1 MWDLVKS
8 IFAVLKYPFLK
19 YSYTWNKVLRLLNL
33 LHYYFLCECLDD
45 IHKVKS
51 FLSPSK
57 LETFCWRYI
66 YVSYAAD
73 LAAFGER
80 LLKIL
85 VTVGILALCGPWIII
100 YPVLGNLTEKRNWH
114 FKKILGNIRV
124 ENFPLN
130 TLKGKICTQTL
141 ILEFNY
147 KESVKPKAILLMFG
161 MKSTRIHNTVVAE
174 RFIKVFF
181 SLFNFDCNHHLYHLC
196 SEDWKTFSHSEIQ
209 KTLAKS
215 QVTLCPHFY
224 LHNVC

>member
-1 MWDLVKS
+1 M
-8 IFAVLKYPFLK
+8 I
-19 YSYTWNKVLRLLNL
+19 R
-33 LHYYFLCECLDD
+33 YFLD
-45 IHKVKS
+45 
-51 FLSPSK
+51 FP
-57 LETFCWRYI
+57 
-66 YVSYAAD
+66 
-73 LAAFGER
+73 
-80 LLKIL
+80 
-85 VTVGILALCGPWIII
+85 
-100 YPVLGNLTEKRNWH
+100 N
-114 FKKILGNIRV
+114 ILGNIRV

-196 SEDWKTFSHSEIQ
+196 GEDWKTFPHSEIQ
-209 KTLAKS
+209 ETFAKS

-224 LHNVC
+224 LHNVCKNLFF